1 VGESHNVHNDG
12 ELPHTL
18 TDADIDARL
27 GGVDVGTPTEYRF
40 FRPTGDAVDRWV
52 DYAAGSEDRYYL
64 GLSAIDDKMRGV
76 WPSDVLVVTGRAHT
90 GKSAVLLSSIATN
103 LKNDPNVHAVIFTPD
118 EPEILVVSKLYALLY
133 HRDLSAVEEALKSG
147 DSAYRAEIEEAK
159 RAWLDRV
166 KIFPYA
172 LPFAEMS
179 VALAECEDYWQARP
193 LFTMIDFLEQMP
205 RAVGYDGVSTVLKG
219 IKEWAESENMPVG
232 LVHQSGKGSS
242 RGASRGMDD
251 GKFNADEYA
260 ILQLNVFRKRE
271 LPKLTVEERRVHSV
285 SISLDLCKNKRPP
298 CQITDPPIDYFIDP
312 LCGLVREYLDADIP
326 RDDRWIV

>member
-1 VGESHNVHNDG
+1 MSS
-12 ELPHTL
+12 
-18 TDADIDARL
+18 DAALLSDSDIDARL
-27 GGVDVGTPTEYRF
+27 AGVDVGAGNGEYRY
-40 FRPTGDAVDRWV
+40 FRPTARAVDRWV
-52 DYAAGSEDRYYL
+52 EYAAGSEDRYYL
-64 GLSAIDDKMRGV
+64 GLPGIDEKMRGV

-90 GKSAVLLSSIATN
+90 GKSAVLLSSIAKN
-103 LKNDPNVHAVIFTPD
+103 LKADPEFHAVIFTPD

-133 HRDLSAVEEALKSG
+133 QRNLASIEEALQ
-147 DSAYRAEIEEAK
+147 SADMAHLGEIEEAK
-159 RAWLDRV
+159 RSWLDRV

-172 LPFAEMS
+172 LPFPEMS

-193 LFTMIDFLEQMP
+193 QFTMIDFLEQMP
-205 RAVGYDGVSTVLKG
+205 FASGYEGVSNVLKG
-219 IKEWAESENMPVG
+219 IKEWAEHENMPVG

-260 ILQLNVFRKRE
+260 ILQLNVFRKRD
-271 LPKLTVEERRVHSV
+271 LPKLSEHEQRVHSV

-312 LCGLVREYLDADIP
+312 TCGLVREYFDTDIP
-326 RDDRWIV
+326 VDNRWLL